1 MLRHDPALVYTVN
14 ASAGTMADIRD
25 YLLCRGLFTYEHHDE
40 VVADC
45 AQPALARPQLARL
58 IANARMATA
67 APDIEPSAG
76 YGAVRVVVTDSLENL
91 GQTPLERA
99 GVVGV
104 LEQLGLQVHAD
115 YQRLN
120 GAWYHAQ
127 VSRYGFAA
135 IDSFISALLDKDFF
149 LTTIVEWMEE
159 VGIDD
164 WVPSDSGRHGSASQR
179 IHDLAL
185 AGLKPH
191 GDCPAVDR

>member
-1 MLRHDPALVYTVN
+1 M
-14 ASAGTMADIRD
+14 
-25 YLLCRGLFTYEHHDE
+25 
-40 VVADC
+40 
-45 AQPALARPQLARL
+45 
-58 IANARMATA
+58 
-67 APDIEPSAG
+67 
-76 YGAVRVVVTDSLENL
+76 RVVVTDSLENL

-127 VSRYGFAA
+127 VSQYGFAA

-185 AGLKPH
+185 AGLNPTAIARQLIAEGYPNDH
-191 GDCPAVDR
+191 GRVAWYTRSVRDVQQRGGGS